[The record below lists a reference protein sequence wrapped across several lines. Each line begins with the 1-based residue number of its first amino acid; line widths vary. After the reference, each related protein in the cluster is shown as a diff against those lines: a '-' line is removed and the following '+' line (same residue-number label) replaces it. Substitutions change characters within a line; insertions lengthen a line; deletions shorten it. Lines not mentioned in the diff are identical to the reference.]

1 MDEQAIKELLLRD
14 NAEFRRAHD
23 DHQACEKA
31 LDEIRGKTHLSP
43 AEADEERDL
52 KKRKLALKDKM
63 YRMMAEHLRTR

>member
-1 MDEQAIKELLLRD
+1 MDEQAIKEILLRD
-14 NAEFRRAHD
+14 NAEFRRVYD

-31 LDEIRGKTHLSP
+31 LDEIRGKTRLSP
-43 AEADEERDL
+43 SEADEERDL